1 MKKTINK
8 RTWLMIWLIA
18 FAGQICW
25 AIENNTFAT
34 YATTITGSA
43 LVVTLMVDF
52 SALFTMIA
60 VFIAGTLGDRLGRRR
75 KIISIGLI
83 LWGLTTILFG
93 FADFIPKNNLT
104 LLGFYLVFMDSVM
117 SFFGAV
123 GYSGGYMP
131 WTTDI
136 SDESNRGT
144 IATIIAVVTIVANIV
159 VQGLQGAI
167 IENYGFLPIF
177 VVVGISIM
185 IFGVLA
191 YILLRDPEDLAPNR
205 SGDSFWAQVM
215 QAFNFK
221 ETFSNKTLL
230 WVLLVICVYTCGFNI
245 YMSYSTSYLYY
256 YFPEFSGLELSK
268 TNASLIMGIGML
280 VAAGLSFLAMKP
292 INRGKA
298 PQVTLISVIVSVIA
312 NILLAFSKNIP
323 MLFIFIML
331 SALGYIINLE
341 ATTAWFKNL
350 APEGKTGNIEGVRQ
364 IFYNLIPMCVGSL
377 LGLIVIK
384 AVKVVREFDGVSIEV
399 PTNAIFLVAGIFTAF
414 TLIPLYFAVKSVK
427 DGKTGSE
434 KT

>member
-1 MKKTINK
+1 
-8 RTWLMIWLIA
+8 MIWLIA

-52 SALFTMIA
+52 SAAFTMIA
-60 VFIAGTLGDRLGRRR
+60 TFIAGTLGDRLGRRR
-75 KIISIGLI
+75 KIIAIGLI
-83 LWGLTTILFG
+83 LWGVTTILFG
-93 FADFIPKNNLT
+93 FADFIPKNKLT
-104 LLGFYLVFMDSVM
+104 LIGVYLIFMDSVM

-144 IATIIAVVTIVANIV
+144 IATIIAVVTIVANII
-159 VQGLQGAI
+159 VQGVQGAI
-167 IENYGFLPIF
+167 IENFGFMPIF
-177 VVVGISIM
+177 VFVGVSVM

-191 YILLRDPEDLAPNR
+191 FFLLKDPDTLVPNKTDKSFTGEILE
-205 SGDSFWAQVM
+205 
-215 QAFNFK
+215 AFNFK
-221 ETFSNKTLL
+221 ETFKDKTLL

-256 YFPEFSGLELSK
+256 YFPEYSGLELSK
-268 TNASLIMGIGML
+268 TNASLIMGGGML
-280 VAAGLSFLAMKP
+280 VAAALSFAAMKP

-298 PQVTLISVIVSVIA
+298 PLVTLISVIVSVFA
-312 NILLAFSKNIP
+312 NIMLSFSKSIP

-377 LGLIVIK
+377 LGYLVIK
-384 AVKVVREFDGVSIEV
+384 AVKVVRVFDGVSIEV
-399 PTNAIFLVAGIFTAF
+399 PTNAIFLVAGLFTSL
-414 TLIPLYFAVKSVK
+414 TLIPLYFASKK
-427 DGKTGSE
+427 KE
-434 KT
+434 Q

>member
-1 MKKTINK
+1 MQKTIDK
-8 RTWLMIWLIA
+8 KTWLMIWLIA
-18 FAGQICW
+18 FAGQMSW

-60 VFIAGTLGDRLGRRR
+60 VFIAGTLGDRLGKRR
-75 KIISIGLI
+75 KIISFGLI
-83 LWGLTTILFG
+83 IWGITTILFG
-93 FADFIPKNNLT
+93 FADFIPKNNMM

-117 SFFGAV
+117 SFFGAI

-136 SDESNRGT
+136 SDASNRGT
-144 IATIIAVVTIVANIV
+144 IATIIAVVTILANII

-167 IENYGFLPIF
+167 IENFGFMPIF
-177 VVVGISIM
+177 VVIGVSVI
-185 IFGVLA
+185 IFGILA
-191 YILLRDPEDLAPNR
+191 YILLRDPENLKPNKTA
-205 SGDSFWAQVM
+205 DSFFKQM
-215 QAFNFK
+215 LQAFDFK
-221 ETFSNKTLL
+221 ETFKDKTLL

-256 YFPEFSGLELSK
+256 YFPEYSGIELSK
-268 TNASLIMGIGML
+268 TNASLIMGGGML
-280 VAAGLSFLAMKP
+280 LAAALSFLAMKP
-292 INRGKA
+292 INKGKA
-298 PQVTLISVIVSVIA
+298 PKVTLISIVLSVIA
-312 NILLAFSKNIP
+312 DIMIALSKNIP

-331 SALGYIINLE
+331 SALGYMINLE

-377 LGLIVIK
+377 LSLIVIK
-384 AVKVVREFDGVSIEV
+384 AVKVVRVFDGISIEV

-414 TLIPLYFAVKSVK
+414 SLIPLFYAAKNK
-427 DGKTGSE
+427 KE
-434 KT
+434 NK